1 MCASVRVHM
10 YYVLE
15 TFDDVGQIE
24 PVPAVADHVRP
35 QLLKGNVEILIDI
48 GRPQLIVDCPV
59 YTETERERGR
69 DRGRDRQRHM
79 LNSTAHSLNTLQRPH
94 RMHNCALQVR
104 QTIFHQFAAHTH
116 TSWKMLDAYGLA
128 HQ

>member
-1 MCASVRVHM
+1 MCANVRVHV

-59 YTETERERGR
+59 YTETEREREDEIEGETDR
-69 DRGRDRQRHM
+69 D
-79 LNSTAHSLNTLQRPH
+79 T
-94 RMHNCALQVR
+94 C
-104 QTIFHQFAAHTH
+104 
-116 TSWKMLDAYGLA
+116 
-128 HQ
+128 